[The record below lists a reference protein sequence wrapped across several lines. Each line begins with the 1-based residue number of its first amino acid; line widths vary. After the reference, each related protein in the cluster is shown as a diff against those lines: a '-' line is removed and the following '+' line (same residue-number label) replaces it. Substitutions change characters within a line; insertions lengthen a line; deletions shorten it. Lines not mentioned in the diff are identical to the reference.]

1 MNKTLEKVIICPQ
14 CGSSLN
20 TSHRRYWN
28 CDHCGLKVPILYRKP
43 IFTEIPSNIEPMEK
57 IERSP
62 ELGTPWRRSNWKFL
76 IKTVKSLNQDALILD
91 VGAGRGDFKAAFR
104 GKKYLSLDIYPY
116 PEIDLVC
123 DLIDKVPFKQDSF
136 DMVTL
141 LNVCE
146 HVYDPANLIKRIFP
160 IIKPGGKMLITIP
173 FLLKIHQE
181 PVDYGRYTNI
191 ALERMG
197 KDAGF
202 HVEEIDCFFDYVGL
216 IQEAI
221 SEFRFW
227 GLNETSNV
235 KRNMAR
241 GLLANI
247 QFSVNYLES
256 LVGRGDVK
264 NLKETDSPAPIGY
277 HVIFRKLLPGSNPP

>member
-1 MNKTLEKVIICPQ
+1 MNKILEQVIICPK
-14 CGSSLN
+14 CGSTLN
-20 TSHRRYWN
+20 TSLRGHW
-28 CDHCGLKVPILYRKP
+28 HCNYCSFDVPIEHQKP
-43 IFTEIPSNIEPMEK
+43 IFSKVPAIIEPLEK
-57 IERSP
+57 IERGP

-76 IKTVKSLNQDALILD
+76 IKTVKTLDPDAIILD

-123 DLIDKVPFKQDSF
+123 DLIESVPLRKDSF

-146 HVYDPANLIKRIFP
+146 HVYDPALLIKRIFP

-181 PVDYGRYTNI
+181 PVDYARYTFI

-197 KDAGF
+197 REAGF

-227 GLNETSNV
+227 GLNEVSNV
-235 KRNMAR
+235 KRNLAR

-256 LVGRGDVK
+256 IVGRGVVK
-264 NLKETDSPAPIGY
+264 NLNESDSPAPIGY
-277 HVIFRKLLPGSNPP
+277 HVIFRKLLPGSNPL